1 MVHERGR
8 MQSQLTIL
16 LGFYLNLPI
25 GGLAAAILLC
35 FRFPE
40 ATKKE
45 AFSLGL
51 LRKVLPEL
59 DLIGF
64 LLFVPPSVMFLL
76 ALQFGSGNKYPWN
89 SATII
94 GLICGAV
101 VLALIFIFWER
112 HMGDRA
118 MLPGS
123 LLKRKIIWTSCVHSV
138 CNISCVIVASNWL
151 PTYFQA
157 VKGDEPTM
165 SGVHVLPSIGGQM
178 TFVLMSGALGK
189 IRIEHR

>member
-1 MVHERGR
+1 
-8 MQSQLTIL
+8 MQSWLMIL
-16 LGFYLNLPI
+16 SGFYLNLPV

-35 FRFPE
+35 LHFPE
-40 ATKKE
+40 GTKKE
-45 AFSLGL
+45 PFSLGL

-64 LLFVPPSVMFLL
+64 LLFVPPSVMLLL

-89 SATII
+89 SATVI

-101 VLALIFIFWER
+101 VLAIIFIFWER
-112 HMGDRA
+112 YMGDRA

-123 LLKRKIIWTSCVHSV
+123 LLKQRIVWTSCLHMV
-138 CNISCVIVASNWL
+138 CVMSCVIIASNWL

-157 VKGDEPTM
+157 VRGDGPTM
-165 SGVHVLPSIGGQM
+165 SGVHVLPSIGGQI
-178 TFVLMSGALGK
+178 TFVLMSGALGMLTSD
-189 IRIEHR
+189 IQRD